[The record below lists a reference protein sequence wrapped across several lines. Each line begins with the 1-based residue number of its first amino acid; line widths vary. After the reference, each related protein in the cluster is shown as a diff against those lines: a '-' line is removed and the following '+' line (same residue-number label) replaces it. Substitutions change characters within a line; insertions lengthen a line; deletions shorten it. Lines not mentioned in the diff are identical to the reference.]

1 MCIATVLTY
10 FKHNR
15 YIKFLDQSFK
25 MLNFPEYLVILG
37 GNEVVTRGATGDEF
51 YQLLPEKEDTT

>member
-1 MCIATVLTY
+1 
-10 FKHNR
+10 
-15 YIKFLDQSFK
+15 

-51 YQLLPEKEDTT
+51 YQLLPEKEDTTYLSATNSAIRN